1 MEYRDKGCS
10 LGIFPDDC
18 CVIDIETTG
27 LNSKADA
34 IIELGAIRVRGREIV
49 ETYSVLIKPPFDIP
63 SEISQLTGIT
73 NDMVKNAPSIEDVLE
88 GFLDFAGD
96 DILVAHNANFDI
108 NFIYDN
114 VSTITGDSFNNDF
127 VDTLRIARKVLP
139 ALRHHRL
146 SDLTRY
152 YGIERNTAHRALA
165 DCEQTYELL
174 YHLEKDAYEL
184 FGSMECFRDNYN

>member
-1 MEYRDKGCS
+1 MDIRDKGCS
-10 LGIFPDDC
+10 LGVFPDNC

-34 IIELGAIRVRGREIV
+34 IIELGAIRVRDRKIT
-49 ETYSVLIKPPFDIP
+49 ETFSTLIRPPFDIP
-63 SEISQLTGIT
+63 SEISQLTGIS
-73 NDMVKNAPSIEDVLE
+73 DEMVENAPELEDVLDD
-88 GFLDFAGD
+88 FLAFTGD

-114 VSTITGDSFNNDF
+114 VTTITGDSFNNDF

-174 YHLEKDAYEL
+174 YALERDAYDL
-184 FGSMECFRDNYN
+184 FGSMDCFRENY